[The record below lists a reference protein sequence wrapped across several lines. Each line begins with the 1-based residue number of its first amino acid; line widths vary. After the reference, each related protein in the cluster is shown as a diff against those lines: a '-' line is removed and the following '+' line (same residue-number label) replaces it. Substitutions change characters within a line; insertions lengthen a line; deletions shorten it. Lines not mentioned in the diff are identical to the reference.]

1 MRCSSSEALAARA
14 QFVGHIFGSRVQTVG
29 ALLPLLA
36 KRAGL
41 PDAAAPP
48 QVWEEVKSEP
58 AVMCDCLS
66 HADILIVQAAVAE
79 ARASAGPRACL
90 R

>member
-1 MRCSSSEALAARA
+1 
-14 QFVGHIFGSRVQTVG
+14 VG

-66 HADILIVQAAVAE
+66 HAETLFGCQLEHGDILIVQAAVAE
-79 ARASAGPRACL
+79 ARAPAGPRAC
-90 R
+90 RR